1 MTGFLA
7 LPDPENA
14 WMGLVPAAVIVI
26 ALIVNTAS
34 LGKRD
39 TNYKCA
45 FATNILCVALLV
57 ESAAWTVEI
66 FGGGTSIGIYWAL
79 VTGGALHIVAASVA
93 AKGLWEFRSRTHW
106 SHGRQRA
113 TWGIWL
119 SIAMLFVLAAWFH
132 LQSHQDLAERIF
144 G

>member
-1 MTGFLA
+1 MMEMLA
-7 LPDPENA
+7 VPDPGNA
-14 WMGLVPAAVIVI
+14 WMGLVPAAAIVI

-57 ESAAWTVEI
+57 ESAAWTVAI

-79 VTGGALHIVAASVA
+79 VTGGALHVVAALVA

-119 SIAMLFVLAAWFH
+119 SIAMLCVLSAWFY
-132 LQSHQDLAERIF
+132 LRSHDEVAERIF

>member
-1 MTGFLA
+1 MMGFLA
-7 LPDPENA
+7 VPDPGNA
-14 WMGLVPAAVIVI
+14 WMGLLPAAAIVI

-79 VTGGALHIVAASVA
+79 VVGGALHVVAAIVA

-119 SIAMLFVLAAWFH
+119 SIAMLFVLSAWFYRH
-132 LQSHQDLAERIF
+132 SHQELAERIF